1 MCLCATVKQGNLEMN
16 GLGSFVEQHIRCALM
31 YIFIPESTMIFEQ
44 HSHTVLTRLYLK
56 NDIVK
61 VSHFWLTILATQ
73 PTQVFAD
80 ETGKV
85 SI

>member
-1 MCLCATVKQGNLEMN
+1 
-16 GLGSFVEQHIRCALM
+16 
-31 YIFIPESTMIFEQ
+31 MIFEQ

-73 PTQVFAD
+73 PTQAFAD

>member
-1 MCLCATVKQGNLEMN
+1 MN

-31 YIFIPESTMIFEQ
+31 YIFIPESTMIFKQ